1 MERQR
6 KKRRTKGAT
15 VLEQSWPAISSGDAR
30 NTIENKG
37 NVANQALHQTIQG
50 DVHINQFVDYDLYL
64 WKQTNVDRFGCRNEP
79 DLLKLLPIATEAASN
94 SYGKR
99 HDTLC
104 LDGTR
109 VGVLDEIRAWA
120 DGDTEQYIYW
130 LSGMAGT
137 GKSTIARTIADKYC
151 IQTRRG
157 ASFFFSRG
165 GKDVGHAGKFVTTLA
180 RQLAQLSPALR
191 RYICEAIAEQA
202 EIANQTLRDQWNQL
216 ILRPLSKLDAISL
229 QSSLVVVID
238 ALDECEGDSDIRLLL
253 RLLTEAKNLRSIRLR
268 IFVTSRPETPI
279 RLGFRAMPGF
289 LHRDLV
295 LHDMPRTIVD
305 NDISVFLRDQFKEIR
320 EIFEYLPVDWPGDK
334 TINLLV
340 QKAGGFFIYAATVC
354 RFIKS
359 NDGWPPQQLLEVFL
373 PNKERS
379 YSQNLTHHVPSI
391 SPFAELDAIY
401 LQILK
406 HSMKGVGEDKDKE
419 KLAKD
424 FKQVIGCIILL
435 SEPLSFTALGNLL
448 GLDQEIIHLRLRHL
462 RSVLNVPEDHDSPIR
477 LLHPSFRD
485 FLLDKQR
492 CRDLLFWVEE
502 KQSHESLARCCL
514 QRLTSGTT
522 RLKRDICNLHV
533 PGILVEGVD
542 WSLVKQ
548 HLPTELQ
555 YACQYWTQHLQQ
567 SGQHCPDNSP
577 VHLFLRQHL
586 LHWLE
591 ALSLIR
597 KTPEGVHAILL
608 LDSTVDVS
616 YISMAQEIL
625 G

>member
-1 MERQR
+1 MGWPY

-15 VLEQSWPAISSGDAR
+15 VLEQSGPATSTGDAR
-30 NTIENKG
+30 NTIENRG
-37 NVANQALHQTIQG
+37 NVANQALHQTIHG
-50 DVHINQFVDYDLYL
+50 DVHINQLVKEDELYL
-64 WKQTNVDRFGCRNEP
+64 WKQTNVDRNEL

-109 VGVLDEIRAWA
+109 VGVLNEIRAWA

-130 LSGMAGT
+130 LNGMAGT

-151 IQTRRG
+151 TQMRRG

-165 GKDVGHAGKFVTTLA
+165 GGDVGHAGKFFTTIA
-180 RQLAQLSPALR
+180 RQLAQLLPALR
-191 RYICEAIAEQA
+191 RYICEAIAEQE
-202 EIANQTLRDQWNQL
+202 EIANHTLRDQWNQL

-229 QSSLVVVID
+229 HSSLVMVVD

-253 RLLTEAKNLRSIRLR
+253 RLFTEVKNLRSVRLR

-279 RLGFRAMPGF
+279 RLGFRTMPEF

-295 LHDMPRTIVD
+295 LHDVPQTIVD
-305 NDISVFLRDQFKEIR
+305 NDILVFLRDQFKEIR
-320 EIFEYLPVDWPGDK
+320 ENFEYLPAGWPGDK

-359 NDGWPPQQLLEVFL
+359 NDRWPPQQLLEVFL
-373 PNKERS
+373 PEEERS
-379 YSQNLTHHVPSI
+379 SSQDLMHHVPSI
-391 SPFAELDAIY
+391 LPFAELDAIY

-419 KLAKD
+419 KIAKD

-448 GLDQEIIHLRLRHL
+448 DLDQEIIHLRLHHL

-485 FLLDKQR
+485 FLLDKER
-492 CRDLLFWVEE
+492 CHDLLFWVEE
-502 KQSHESLARCCL
+502 KQLQEDLARCCL

-522 RLKRDICNLHV
+522 RLKRDICNLHA
-533 PGILVEGVD
+533 PGIPVEGVD
-542 WSLVKQ
+542 WSLVEQ
-548 HLPTELQ
+548 RLPAELQ

-577 VHLFLRQHL
+577 VHRFLRQHL
-586 LHWLE
+586 LHWFE

-597 KTPEGVHAILL
+597 KTPEGVRAILL
-608 LDSTVDVS
+608 LDSMVNVS
-616 YISMAQEIL
+616 YVSIAHEA
-625 G
+625 